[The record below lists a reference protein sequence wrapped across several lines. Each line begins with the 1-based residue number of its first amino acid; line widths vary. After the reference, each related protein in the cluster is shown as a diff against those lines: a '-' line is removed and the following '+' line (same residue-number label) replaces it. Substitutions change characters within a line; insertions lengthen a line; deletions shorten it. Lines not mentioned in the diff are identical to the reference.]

1 MKTKT
6 NNKGFTL
13 VEVIIL
19 FSLLAII
26 SVSLVIGLN
35 PVDRMQD
42 ARNNQRQF
50 QVVAIYGAL
59 TEYISREKDVPDCLI
74 MPDNS
79 IDLIN
84 CQELVPDYLSEIPED
99 PSIGS
104 SFCDYDTGYFVKIN
118 SSGLIGVR
126 AECTEKKENKIIF
139 GVW

>member
-6 NNKGFTL
+6 NNNGFTL
-13 VEVIIL
+13 IEVIIL
-19 FSLLAII
+19 FSLIAII
-26 SVSLVIGLN
+26 SISLVIGLN

-50 QVVAIYGAL
+50 QVVAIHGAL
-59 TEYISREKDVPDCLI
+59 TEYVSREKDVPTCLAL
-74 MPDNS
+74 PDNS

-84 CQELVPDYLSEIPED
+84 CTELVPDYLSEIPED

-104 SFCDYDTGYFVKIN
+104 SFCDYSTGYFVKIN
-118 SSGLIGVR
+118 SSGAIGVR
-126 AECTEKKENKIIF
+126 AECTEKNEDKIIF